1 LLSFGT
7 GKKQIPKITIIEGR
21 KGNMEQIKIKASQM
35 CMLIILFE
43 MGSALVLV
51 PGTAAKQD
59 AWIAVLIGLLCGL
72 LLYFVYYRLFKYYPD
87 LPLTSYVQEI
97 TGKFI
102 GRILGFL
109 YVVYFIYIATRVLR
123 DFGELLTST
132 IYSYTPLFILNA
144 LMVLTVIYTT
154 RKGFEVLSRV
164 GEIYFGVVY
173 LLAFAGI
180 TLVAFS
186 GLIHL
191 DNLLPMLENGWTP
204 VMKTVAVQ
212 TLNRPFGEMVVFTM
226 FLPFINEPKK
236 AKIVGLAG
244 MLLSGLNIAITTVI
258 NISVLGTDIFVR
270 TPFPLLSTIGKI
282 QIAEFLERLDVLFML
297 YLVIGVFFKITIF
310 FYAAVAGTA
319 DLFGFK
325 DQRRLCFP
333 IGLLLLIGSVTIATS
348 ITEHFEEGIK
358 FVPIYLQWP
367 LQIIIP
373 CLLLIIAFFRNR
385 KRAST

>member
-1 LLSFGT
+1 
-7 GKKQIPKITIIEGR
+7 
-21 KGNMEQIKIKASQM
+21 M
-35 CMLIILFE
+35 CILIILFE
-43 MGSALVLV
+43 MGSALVV
-51 PGTAAKQD
+51 GVGTNAKQD
-59 AWIAVLIGLLCGL
+59 AWLAILVGLMGGL
-72 LLYFVYYRLFKYYPD
+72 LLYFVYYQLFKYYPD

-109 YVVYFIYIATRVLR
+109 YVIYFIYIATRVLR

-132 IYSYTPLFILNA
+132 IYSITPLFILNA
-144 LMVLTVIYTT
+144 LMVLTIIYTA

-164 GEIYFGVVY
+164 GEIYFGFVY
-173 LLAFAGI
+173 LLAIAGFI
-180 TLVAFS
+180 LVAFS

-191 DNLLPMLENGWTP
+191 DNLLPILENGWTP
-204 VMKTVAVQ
+204 VLKTVAFQ
-212 TLNRPFGEMVVFTM
+212 TLTFPFGEMVVFTM
-226 FLPFINEPKK
+226 LLPFINEPKK
-236 AKIVGLAG
+236 AKMIGMVG
-244 MLLSGLNIAITTVI
+244 MILSGLNIAISTLI

-270 TPFPLLSTIGKI
+270 SPFPLLSTIGKI
-282 QIAEFLERLDVLFML
+282 QIADFLERLDVLFML
-297 YLVIGVFFKITIF
+297 YLVIGGFFKITIY

-333 IGLLLLIGSVTIATS
+333 IGLLILIGSMTIAS
-348 ITEHFEEGIK
+348 NNAEHFEEGLEI
-358 FVPIYLQWP
+358 VPIYLHWP

-385 KRAST
+385 KNANT